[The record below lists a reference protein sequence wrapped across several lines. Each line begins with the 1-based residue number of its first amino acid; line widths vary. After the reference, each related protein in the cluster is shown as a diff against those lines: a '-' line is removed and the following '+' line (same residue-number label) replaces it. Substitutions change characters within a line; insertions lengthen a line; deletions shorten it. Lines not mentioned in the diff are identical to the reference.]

1 MHLNHVFL
9 YTLRIIASQN
19 AEQFVV
25 RQEEEPREGVTF

>member
-9 YTLRIIASQN
+9 HTLGIVASQN
-19 AEQFVV
+19 AEQFVI